1 MDTTTVRDLMTILS
15 KYAPDTPV
23 VTYNPNGIGYN
34 RVTITRM
41 MVYNIMVN
49 LDETLPCDFID
60 TLSPDLPEAFS
71 AIVL

>member
-1 MDTTTVRDLMTILS
+1 MTTTTVGDILTILS
-15 KYAPDTPV
+15 KYDLNTPV
-23 VTYNPNGIGYN
+23 VTYDPREIGYN

-49 LDETLPCDFID
+49 RDEKLPCDFVD
-60 TLSPDLPEAFS
+60 TLAPDLPEGFN

>member
-1 MDTTTVRDLMTILS
+1 MTILS
-15 KYAPDTPV
+15 KYDLNTPV
-23 VTYNPNGIGYN
+23 VTYNPNGVGYN
-34 RVTITRM
+34 GVTITRM

-60 TLSPDLPEAFS
+60 TLSPDLPEAFN